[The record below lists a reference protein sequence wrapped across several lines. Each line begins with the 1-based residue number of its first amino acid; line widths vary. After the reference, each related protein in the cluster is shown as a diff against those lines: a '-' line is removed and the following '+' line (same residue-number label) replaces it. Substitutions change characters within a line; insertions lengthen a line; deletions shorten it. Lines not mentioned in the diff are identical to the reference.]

1 MKAKVLEST
10 ERIYDNLQ
18 IRGMQI
24 TNFGDQKGV
33 QDATGQF
40 LNQMMNSY
48 KAITENLDTVEK
60 KSK

>member
-33 QDATGQF
+33 QDATG
-40 LNQMMNSY
+40 
-48 KAITENLDTVEK
+48 
-60 KSK
+60 